1 MPNSG
6 TKRTRKMVTINNLHE
21 MRAAAQDNDPQTKLL
36 VLGLG
41 EAIVTT
47 CGMAKVFLGNGASFR
62 DEPNSTS

>member
-1 MPNSG
+1 
-6 TKRTRKMVTINNLHE
+6 MVTINNLHE

>member
-1 MPNSG
+1 
-6 TKRTRKMVTINNLHE
+6 MVTINNLHE

-41 EAIVTT
+41 EAFVTT